1 MNTTYLPLPG
11 AVDTGPFR
19 CRKISAIVSYNSI
32 YFLLVGG
39 RGQQS
44 EEVTADG
51 IIIIILQLFL
61 YTPYHF

>member
-19 CRKISAIVSYNSI
+19 CRKTSAIVSYNSI
-32 YFLLVGG
+32 YFLLVGV

-51 IIIIILQLFL
+51 IIILQLFL